1 MPITTFNQEPY
12 FDDYNVEDKNSND
25 QTVSDKNY
33 LRILFQPGFAV
44 QTRELNQL
52 QSILQNQIN
61 RLGSHFFEDGDPIIG
76 ENSKPIFTD
85 NVPFVEF
92 TADSNAPTG
101 LANILKLQKSI
112 SSNVSNAKILDV
124 TEFKDESGVA
134 KIRLYLNYEQDQS
147 FSSEEGENS
156 LSFKN
161 NQYVNDLAETVSFT
175 GDIGVITA
183 VGVGFSV
190 SVEENVYFINGSFI
204 HFPSTD
210 IFFKKDAQSTTVTGE
225 VRFLITEN
233 QINASNDSTLNDNA
247 NGSLNFSA
255 PGADRYQIVLKPIFL
270 SSTQAILD
278 SNVNRSDLFSI
289 DEENIGNTKRLLS
302 LGLSLVEQDIDEVNS
317 TFEQKLATRTKE
329 TDGNYVLQPF
339 RITYREFYKEAG
351 TGFSNG
357 VYTTGDIND
366 IEPFGVNNDDDAK
379 ADFIAE
385 IDTSTAYVNG
395 FRYTYPKKVLLKGD
409 KARSTKTIEN
419 KRFTIAYG
427 QVAEFD
433 VNASPS
439 VTLDSDQINN
449 IKSVN
454 KVGDKIQVHVK
465 EGSNFGD
472 NLINSQ
478 PSPLIFKMPFR
489 GIKRVEQFEY
499 SFVKKYT
506 GVTKSGSN
514 ITIGGLL
521 GDESFD
527 ETQNGDE
534 SAYGIIDASGNILT
548 ASDDYTF
555 VSATGT
561 SITFNVGNAN
571 GPFTVFAPVRK
582 DVVTTSE
589 IATKTKTAAT
599 PQSFDI
605 TGGISQKVTL
615 TTAEKDVYIT
625 DTNITVTDQPGATIR
640 VIDTGVRNDR
650 YEAAKIEISGLE
662 NGTYTLNYEYFE
674 HSVGEFFTANSY
686 DDLDYCQ
693 IPEYEGDS
701 LADFIDFRKKSGVT
715 GKIPRPDSVANIEE
729 ALVYV
734 PRVDKLIISDS
745 GDLQLIQGEPDF
757 IPKAPTAP
765 NNSLTLYELFVPY
778 FTCNI
783 SDIRNKFID
792 HSRYTMTQIGDIDQR
807 LQDVETDLLLSN
819 IEKDASSRA
828 FIDEDGIDLFKSG
841 FLVDDF
847 SGHSVGDV
855 TQPDYLVS
863 IDRLNKELR
872 PYYKQRNFKFN
883 YDFPIATNNSD
894 KSKDIATGRIDYN
907 DTSQT
912 YDYNRSDGVVDR
924 ESTTRPNELLI
935 RGLPLTTSDSDRNSR
950 NLLLPIRV
958 TLPWINRYERS
969 VGDYPY
975 KIFVWRHL
983 SKAKARASIN
993 ILINALT
1000 EAGATNLSIN
1010 DFPDE
1015 ADTGK
1020 ATIIV
1025 QKVGTRDP
1033 STRSGV
1039 ILYDRNNTHDGEVWI
1054 AKNVDYLSDSVDSI
1068 TLQPLAGV
1076 NTRDALTIERYFSKN
1091 ASQRKVVKQ
1100 NIRPEVAEKKN
1111 QNTDGESSSEILS
1124 LWEGQT
1130 ATLFDQKNISQTLN
1144 IQPFEVTTYSGDI
1157 TLSPSSDEWID
1168 TESRPAVVINNNGAM
1183 DAIEFLAENTDVFD
1197 GVLGTE
1203 WNAWQTNV
1211 QSVETTV
1218 RNRQTG
1224 RFNRGRWWWWFGNQ
1238 RERITTTT
1246 GTLTRTGTQTT
1257 LGSDSI
1263 EQDLGERVVD
1273 INIVPFIRSRY
1284 ISFRATGLQP
1294 GTEHF
1299 AFFDGEN
1306 VSDYCAITPD
1316 FIRYSEFST
1325 VRTYNGE
1332 GKPNS
1337 IGDTDGPLRSTDF
1350 NSYEGPLNSTM
1361 EQGDLTGVFRI
1372 PNNSELR
1379 FRTGDRTF
1387 KLTSSP
1393 SNNDTESESSASA
1406 TYSASGLLQT
1416 KEEQILSTRVP
1427 TLIEESVD
1435 QTINFSRTTVTPI
1448 RRRRDPIAQTFF
1460 IDRDN
1465 FKDGVFLSDVD
1476 IFFAEKPDSN
1486 IDVQVY
1492 IVPTELGIP
1501 TENIIP
1507 GSKVIKPQEDVN
1519 VSGREP
1525 SSNSA
1530 IQPTNF
1536 KFEYPIHLKSGVE
1549 YALVVFSNSTEYR
1562 VWTSVLGQRDIRTQ
1576 NTITTNSNIG
1586 VLLKSQ
1592 NTRTWTPDQTRDL
1605 TFKLNRCVFA
1615 SSKTFTFNTKISDT
1629 DLQGVDD
1636 FDFDLFNIND
1646 SIVKLSNTN
1655 VQYNLDFLDQN
1666 DITLTNG
1673 DFDNVKSKENVTID
1687 STIADSKNVRAT
1699 VTLSTQDTNV
1709 TPLFDLERF
1718 SLIGVNNVVNS
1729 SIESDDNGYI
1739 TKEISILEPASK
1751 VRVIFDV
1758 NRPDSN
1764 SDVDIFVNFD
1774 EARSADG
1781 KLVYQDAAVVSAD
1794 NKPAT
1799 TVPISSDADSFSQ
1812 VEFEKSISP
1821 NEFSKFRIKIVFQS
1835 NNSSGISRI
1844 KNLSIFALK

>member
-52 QSILQNQIN
+52 QSILQNQID

-76 ENSKPIFTD
+76 EKSKPIFTD
-85 NVPFVEF
+85 NVPYIEF
-92 TADSNAPTG
+92 IVDSSAPTG
-101 LANILKLQKSI
+101 LADILKLQKSV
-112 SSNVSNAKILDV
+112 SSNVSGAKLLDV

-156 LSFKN
+156 LAFKN
-161 NQYVNDLAETVSFT
+161 NQYINSLGETVSFT
-175 GDIGVITA
+175 GDIGEITA
-183 VGVGFSV
+183 VGVGFSI
-190 SVEENVYFINGSFI
+190 SIEENVYFINGSFV

-210 IFFKKDAQSTTVTGE
+210 IFFKKDAQSTAVTGE

-255 PGADRYQIVLKPIFL
+255 PGADRYQIVLSPIFL

-289 DEENIGNTKRLLS
+289 DEENIGNTKRILS
-302 LGLSLVEQDIDEVNS
+302 LGISIVEQDIDEVNS

-329 TDGNYVLQPF
+329 TSGNYVLQPF
-339 RITYREFYKEAG
+339 RVTYREFYKEAN

-357 VYTTGDIND
+357 VYTTDVID
-366 IEPFGVNNDDDAK
+366 DTEPFGVNNDADAK

-385 IDTSTAYVNG
+385 VDTSTAYVNG

-409 KARSTKTIEN
+409 KARTTKTIQN

-433 VNASPS
+433 VGASTNLTNA
-439 VTLDSDQINN
+439 QINN

-454 KVGDKIQVHVK
+454 TVGNKIQVHVK
-465 EGSNFGD
+465 EGSDFGD
-472 NLINSQ
+472 NLTNAQ
-478 PSPLIFKMPFR
+478 PSPLIFKMPFS
-489 GIKRVEQFEY
+489 GIKRVELFDY
-499 SFVKKYT
+499 TFVKKYPA
-506 GVTKSGSN
+506 VTKSGTNN
-514 ITIGGLL
+514 ITIGDLQ
-521 GDESFD
+521 GDEEFY
-527 ETQNGDE
+527 ETQASDE
-534 SAYGIIDASGNILT
+534 SEYGIIDTSGNILT
-548 ASDDYTF
+548 DHSF
-555 VSATGT
+555 VSEAATAK
-561 SITFNVGNAN
+561 SITFNVGSAT

-582 DVVTTSE
+582 DSVTTSE

-599 PQSFDI
+599 QSFDI
-605 TGGISQKVTL
+605 TGGTLQKFTL
-615 TTAEKDVYIT
+615 TTQEKDVYIT
-625 DTNITVTDQPGATIR
+625 DTNITITSQPGATIR
-640 VIDTGVRNDR
+640 VIDTGIRNDE
-650 YEAAKIEISGLE
+650 YDSAKIEISGLE

-674 HSVGEFFTANSY
+674 HSAGEFFTANSY

-693 IPEYEGDS
+693 IPKYQGES

-715 GKIPRPDSVANIEE
+715 GKIPRPDSVANIEL
-729 ALVYV
+729 ASVYV
-734 PRVDKLIISDS
+734 PRIDKLIISDS

-757 IPKAPTAP
+757 APLSPTPP

-778 FTCNI
+778 FTCNV
-783 SDIRNKFID
+783 SDIRNKYVD
-792 HSRYTMTQIGDIDQR
+792 NSRYTMRQIGDIDQR

-819 IEKDASSRA
+819 IEKDANSRV

-863 IDRLNKELR
+863 IDRSNKELR

-883 YDFPIATNNSD
+883 YDFPVATNNSD

-912 YDYNRSDGVVDR
+912 YDYNRTDGVVDR

-935 RGLPLTTSDSDRNSR
+935 RNLPLTTSDSNRNSR
-950 NLLLPIRV
+950 NLLLPIHV
-958 TLPWINRYERS
+958 GLPWIQRYERS

-975 KIFVWRHL
+975 KIFVWTHL
-983 SKAKARASIN
+983 SKARALASIN
-993 ILINALT
+993 ITIKALT
-1000 EAGATNLSIN
+1000 EAGATDLDLN
-1010 DFPDE
+1010 DFPNE
-1015 ADTGK
+1015 EDTGK
-1020 ATIIV
+1020 VTIIV
-1025 QKVGTRDP
+1025 QKVGTSDP
-1033 STRSGV
+1033 LTRAGV
-1039 ILYDRNNTHDGEVWI
+1039 ILHDKNNTHDGEVWI
-1054 AKNVDYLSDSVDSI
+1054 AKNVPYLSDSVDSI
-1068 TLQPLAGV
+1068 ELQPLAGV

-1091 ASQRKVVKQ
+1091 ATQRKVATQ
-1100 NIRPEVAEKKN
+1100 NVRPEVAEKKN
-1111 QNTDGESSSEILS
+1111 QNIDGESTSEILS
-1124 LWEGQT
+1124 LLECQT
-1130 ATLFDQKNISQTLN
+1130 ATLYDQKNISQTLN

-1168 TESRPAVVINNNGAM
+1168 TESRPAVIINNNGAM
-1183 DAIEFLAENTDVFD
+1183 DAIQFLQDNGAVDFE
-1197 GVLGTE
+1197 GVLGLE
-1203 WNAWQTNV
+1203 WNSWQTNV
-1211 QSVETTV
+1211 QSVENIGSF
-1218 RNRQTG
+1218 RTG
-1224 RFNRGRWWWWFGNQ
+1224 FIRGIGRTSGVIQ
-1238 RERITTTT
+1238 ETT
-1246 GTLTRTGTQTT
+1246 GTFDRTGTETT
-1257 LGSDSI
+1257 LGFDTI
-1263 EQDLGERVVD
+1263 EQDLGDRVVD

-1284 ISFRATGLQP
+1284 ISFKATGLKP

-1306 VSDYCAITPD
+1306 VSDYCAVTPE
-1316 FIRYSEFST
+1316 FIRYSEFAD

-1337 IGDTDGPLRSTDF
+1337 IGDTAGPITSSVI
-1350 NSYEGPLNSTM
+1350 NGYEGPLNSTM
-1361 EQGDLTGVFRI
+1361 ERGDITGVFRI

-1379 FRTGDRTF
+1379 FRTGERTF

-1393 SNNDTESESSASA
+1393 SDNETEADSSASA

-1427 TLIEESVD
+1427 TLIEESVSQSID
-1435 QTINFSRTTVTPI
+1435 FSVQERIVT
-1448 RRRRDPIAQTFF
+1448 RRWDPIAQTFF
-1460 IDRDN
+1460 IDRDK

-1476 IFFAEKPDSN
+1476 LFFAEKPDSN

-1501 TENIIP
+1501 TQNIIP
-1507 GSKVIKPQEDVN
+1507 GSKVNKPQEDVI

-1530 IQPTNF
+1530 IQATKF

-1562 VWTSVLGQRDIRTQ
+1562 VWTSVLGQIDIRTQ
-1576 NTITTNSNIG
+1576 NTITTNSSIG

-1629 DLQGVDD
+1629 NLQGVDN
-1636 FDFDLFNIND
+1636 FDFDLFNVND

-1673 DFDNVKSKENVTID
+1673 DFDNVKSKENIILD

-1718 SLIGVNNVVNS
+1718 SIIGINNVVNT
-1729 SIESDDNGYI
+1729 SIESDDIGYI

-1764 SDVDIFVNFD
+1764 SDVGIFVNFD
-1774 EARSADG
+1774 EARNNG

-1799 TVPISSDADSFSQ
+1799 TIPTSSDFNSFSQ

-1821 NEFSKFRIKIVFQS
+1821 NEFSKFRVKIVFKS
-1835 NNSSGISRI
+1835 SNSSGIPRI